1 MRKTSQTTP
10 VKYISIRKGDL
21 EGQSADGLA
30 NALFRFA
37 IESGYTDER
46 KVELILFE
54 TCWRTCRMNV
64 ENYQSVQLSFYRFT
78 QSLLL
83 YKWLHHD
90 DHHSRSTRRQNAFQT
105 SALSFQ
111 MWADLM
117 VPFCTFVDEAVVE
130 CFLVFKNSF
139 WRDLGRPSFS
149 WLPRNSDGSSVT

>member
-54 TCWRTCRMNV
+54 TC
-64 ENYQSVQLSFYRFT
+64 
-78 QSLLL
+78 
-83 YKWLHHD
+83 
-90 DHHSRSTRRQNAFQT
+90 
-105 SALSFQ
+105 
-111 MWADLM
+111 
-117 VPFCTFVDEAVVE
+117 
-130 CFLVFKNSF
+130 
-139 WRDLGRPSFS
+139 
-149 WLPRNSDGSSVT
+149 